1 MRVPAAAE
9 EVCVCQQQQRR
20 YACASSSRGEGMR
33 VPAAAEEVGVCQ
45 QQRRRFFMLKY
56 RGDEDDHA
64 ESCELHRA
72 VQMDEPQHL
81 SELLC
86 QDRYKEYIESRNGW
100 GVPVTPLRLAAS
112 QGSLECLKILLA
124 NGAEVD
130 CLDVKA
136 QTPLFAAVSAGHFD
150 CVREL
155 LKAGANP
162 CGSVYNNCSPV
173 LTASRDGGDKILKEL
188 LDYGAD
194 TNVRLKKP
202 PIRTIP
208 STGCSGPLYLAAVYG
223 QLECF
228 RTLLLYGAEPN
239 YNCTDQDILMKI
251 KHPVSVLEICLKHG
265 CSPEFI
271 HLLIDFGAH
280 LYLPNVHTYQPLA
293 QRHSLELLEK
303 EKEYPRSLMSQCRLT
318 IRRRLNQ
325 MGKLRLIDRL
335 KIPQRIVKYLQHQS
349 N

>member
-1 MRVPAAAE
+1 
-9 EVCVCQQQQRR
+9 
-20 YACASSSRGEGMR
+20 
-33 VPAAAEEVGVCQ
+33 
-45 QQRRRFFMLKY
+45 MLKY
-56 RGDEDDHA
+56 RYRRAEDVHA
-64 ESCELHRA
+64 ESWVLHLA

-86 QDRYKEYIESRNGW
+86 QNQYKEYIESRRGW

-112 QGSLECLKILLA
+112 QGSLECLKVLLA

-162 CGSVYNNCSPV
+162 CGSVYNNCTPV
-173 LTASRDGGDKILKEL
+173 LTASRDGRDKILKEL

-194 TNVRLKKP
+194 ANVRLKQP
-202 PIRTIP
+202 PMRTILG
-208 STGCSGPLYLAAVYG
+208 TGCTGPLYLAAVYG

-228 RTLLLYGAEPN
+228 TTLLLHGAEPN
-239 YNCTDQDILMKI
+239 YNCTEQDILRRS
-251 KHPVSVLEICLKHG
+251 KHPVSVLETCLKNV

-271 HLLIDFGAH
+271 RLLIDFGAR
-280 LYLPNVHTYQPLA
+280 LYLPNVHTYRSFA
-293 QRHSLELLEK
+293 HRHSLALVEK
-303 EKEYPRSLMSQCRLT
+303 EKEHPRSLMSQCRLT

-325 MGKLRLIDRL
+325 MGKLRLIDQL
-335 KIPQRIVKYLQHQS
+335 KIPQKIVKYLQHQ
-349 N
+349 NN